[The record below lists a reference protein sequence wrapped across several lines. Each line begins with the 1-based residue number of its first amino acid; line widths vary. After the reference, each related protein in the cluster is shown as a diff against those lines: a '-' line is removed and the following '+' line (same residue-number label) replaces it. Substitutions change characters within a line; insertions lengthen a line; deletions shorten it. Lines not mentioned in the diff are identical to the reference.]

1 MTDRRSS
8 TDEDSETPEQK
19 TGIIKKVVGLI
30 GSMLGTKKMSPRE
43 KKIYQDALNAE
54 YRLQA
59 DKLLADMG
67 KRDGMKK
74 ARKKYAS

>member
-1 MTDRRSS
+1 VT
-8 TDEDSETPEQK
+8 EDTIPFEEK
-19 TGIIKKVVGLI
+19 TGIVKKIVGLI

-59 DKLLADMG
+59 DKLLQDMG

-74 ARKKYAS
+74 ARKKYAG